1 MYSKGNHKEDGKTTL
16 RMGVIFV
23 NEVIG
28 KGLISKIYNNLMQLH
43 IKKKQKKKKKK
54 KQQQQV
60 TQSKMGGRPKQ
71 IFLQIKHTHG
81 QQTHEKMLNIS
92 HY

>member
-1 MYSKGNHKEDGKTTL
+1 LYSKGNHKEDEKTTL

-43 IKKKQKKKKKK
+43 IKKTKQNN
-54 KQQQQV
+54 
-60 TQSKMGGRPKQ
+60 TTTAASNP
-71 IFLQIKHTHG
+71 IKNGWKT
-81 QQTHEKMLNIS
+81 
-92 HY
+92 

>member
-43 IKKKQKKKKKK
+43 IKKKQKKK
-54 KQQQQV
+54 
-60 TQSKMGGRPKQ
+60 TTTASNP
-71 IFLQIKHTHG
+71 IKNGWKT
-81 QQTHEKMLNIS
+81 
-92 HY
+92 

>member
-1 MYSKGNHKEDGKTTL
+1 LYSKGNHKEDEKTTL

-43 IKKKQKKKKKK
+43 IKKNKTKQ
-54 KQQQQV
+54 
-60 TQSKMGGRPKQ
+60 
-71 IFLQIKHTHG
+71 HTNSAREFPLFH
-81 QQTHEKMLNIS
+81 TLTNV
-92 HY
+92 YCL

>member
-43 IKKKQKKKKKK
+43 IKKNKK

>member
-1 MYSKGNHKEDGKTTL
+1 M
-16 RMGVIFV
+16 
-23 NEVIG
+23 
-28 KGLISKIYNNLMQLH
+28 ISIADNSGIVQG
-43 IKKKQKKKKKK
+43 KKQTKKKKNKK

-60 TQSKMGGRPKQ
+60 TQSKIGGRPKQ